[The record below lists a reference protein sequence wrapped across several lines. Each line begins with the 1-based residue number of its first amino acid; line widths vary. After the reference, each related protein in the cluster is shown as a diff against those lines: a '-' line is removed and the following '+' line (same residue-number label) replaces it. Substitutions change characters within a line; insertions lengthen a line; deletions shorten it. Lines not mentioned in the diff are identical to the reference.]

1 MSTTE
6 VSGPED
12 GLPPADT
19 RVSGDSEFQPPS
31 SSAASTSTI
40 DSTQKITL
48 VETHVAQDTWSQD
61 TQTDLLNIEEFKEKQ
76 ARAKHWSNMK
86 QDLKS
91 FVARVRSETTSRKF
105 ELEVKSIGPTTM
117 RNECTS
123 GIREL

>member
-6 VSGPED
+6 ESGPED
-12 GLPPADT
+12 GVPPANT

-48 VETHVAQDTWSQD
+48 VETHVAQDRWSQD
-61 TQTDLLNIEEFKEKQ
+61 TETHLLNTEGFKEKE
-76 ARAKHWSNMK
+76 RAKHWSNMK

-91 FVARVRSETTSRKF
+91 LVARVRSETTSRKF
-105 ELEVKSIGPTTM
+105 ELEVKCIGPTSM
-117 RNECTS
+117 RNECIS